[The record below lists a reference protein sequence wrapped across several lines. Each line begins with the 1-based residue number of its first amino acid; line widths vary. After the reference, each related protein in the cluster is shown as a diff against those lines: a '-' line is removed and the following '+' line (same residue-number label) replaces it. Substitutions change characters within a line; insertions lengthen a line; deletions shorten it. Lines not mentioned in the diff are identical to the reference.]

1 VKKTLL
7 AIVVAVN
14 LSALAARAQAPST
27 IAIRQPVTQPGNANV
42 SPAVGQPVSFNG
54 PAAQVPDN
62 TRSLEPIPLPPTSP
76 PAGPGQPPADGQLA
90 PAPPVTG
97 GITLDDLESMAMG
110 NNPTLAQAAARVR
123 AQRGN
128 WVQQGLY
135 PNPSVSYVG
144 DEIGDENQAGFQ
156 GFTVKQ
162 EIVTRHKLG
171 LAQNVAS
178 QQIVQA
184 EQEYAAQEFRVRND
198 VKLRFYDVLL
208 AQRTLDLS
216 QELER
221 ISLTNARAAQH
232 LFEAAEV
239 GRNDVLQAQ
248 IEADNNQLQT
258 IRAGI
263 TQDAAWKRL
272 AIVAGLPDM
281 QPRPLL
287 GDLRNDITNVSWE
300 QAWTHLSSSS
310 PELSAAQAKVSAARW
325 TVQRE
330 CANRC
335 PNWEV
340 QGGYSHDNATGF
352 DTGGVSVMI
361 PIPIFNR
368 NQGAIRQA
376 QAQLTAAEAEVDR
389 VSLDLR
395 NRLTDTYQRYA
406 IARQMVDRY
415 EQSILPNAR
424 KSVEL
429 SAELYTA
436 TQISYPALLLSQRT
450 YLQTQMAYLDALREL
465 RTTSVLLE
473 GLLLSDSLPGV
484 MR

>member
-1 VKKTLL
+1 VKKTLA
-7 AIVVAVN
+7 AIAVAVT
-14 LSALAARAQAPST
+14 LAALVVRAENPST
-27 IAIRQPVTQPGNANV
+27 IAILPPTAAGINVRPVA
-42 SPAVGQPVSFNG
+42 GQPVSFNG

-62 TRSLEPIPLPPTSP
+62 TRSLEPIPLPPTAPSP
-76 PAGPGQPPADGQLA
+76 GLGQPPAEGQLA
-90 PAPPVTG
+90 PAPSATPG
-97 GITLDDLESMAMG
+97 MTLEDLESMALG

-135 PNPSVSYVG
+135 PNPRLSYVG
-144 DEIGDENQAGFQ
+144 DEIGDENASGFQ
-156 GFTVKQ
+156 GFKVNQ
-162 EIVTRHKLG
+162 EIVTRHKLS

-178 QQIVQA
+178 NQVLQA

-239 GRNDVLQAQ
+239 GRSDVLQAQ

-258 IRAGI
+258 IKSRI
-263 TQDAAWKRL
+263 TQDAAWRKL
-272 AIVAGLPDM
+272 TIVVGVPDM
-281 QPRPLL
+281 QARPLL
-287 GDLRNDITNVSWE
+287 GDLRNDIPSITWE
-300 QAWTHLSSSS
+300 QAWAKVSSAS

-325 TVQRE
+325 AVDK
-330 CANRC
+330 AVADRC

-340 QGGYSHDNATGF
+340 EGGYSHDNATGF
-352 DTGGVSVMI
+352 DTGAISVMI

-368 NQGAIRQA
+368 NQGAIRQS
-376 QAQLTAAEAEVDR
+376 QAELSAAEAEVDR

-395 NRLTDTYQRYA
+395 NRLADTYQRYA

-450 YLQTQMAYLDALREL
+450 YLQTQMAYLEALREL

-484 MR
+484 MK

>member
-1 VKKTLL
+1 VKKTLI
-7 AIVVAVN
+7 AIFVAVIVP
-14 LSALAARAQAPST
+14 AHAVRAQSPST
-27 IAIRQPVTQPGNANV
+27 IAIRQPVTQPAGVNV
-42 SPAVGQPVSFNG
+42 RPAVGQPASFNG
-54 PAAQVPDN
+54 PAAQAPDN
-62 TRSLEPIPLPPTSP
+62 TRSLEPIPLPPISP
-76 PAGPGQPPADGQLA
+76 TPGPPQPPADGQSA
-90 PAPPVTG
+90 PAPSATG
-97 GITLDDLESMAMG
+97 ISLDELESMAMG
-110 NNPTLAQAAARVR
+110 NNPTLAQAAARIR

-135 PNPSVSYVG
+135 PNPRLSYVG
-144 DEIGDENQAGFQ
+144 DEMGDENASGFQ
-156 GFTVKQ
+156 GFKVTQ

-178 QQIVQA
+178 NQVLQA

-239 GRNDVLQAQ
+239 GRSDVLQAQ
-248 IEADNNQLQT
+248 IEADNNELQT
-258 IRAGI
+258 IKAHI
-263 TQDAAWKRL
+263 TQDAAWRRL
-272 AIVAGLPDM
+272 AIIVGVPDM
-281 QPRPLL
+281 QPRPLA
-287 GDLRNDITNVSWE
+287 GDLRNDIPSVTWE
-300 QAWTHLSSSS
+300 QAWAHLSSSS

-325 TVQRE
+325 AAQK
-330 CANRC
+330 ALADRC

-340 QGGYSHDNATGF
+340 EGGYSHDNATGF
-352 DTGGVSVMI
+352 DTGGLAVMV

-376 QAQLTAAEAEVDR
+376 QAELTAAEAEIDR
-389 VSLDLR
+389 MSLDLR
-395 NRLTDTYQRYA
+395 NRLADTFQRYA

-415 EQSILPNAR
+415 EQSILPNAK

-450 YLQTQMAYLDALREL
+450 YLQTQMAYLDSLREL
-465 RTTSVLLE
+465 RQTSVLLE

-484 MR
+484 MK

>member
-7 AIVVAVN
+7 AIIVAVI
-14 LSALAARAQAPST
+14 LSAQAVRAQNPST
-27 IAIRQPVTQPGNANV
+27 IAIRQPAAQPADANV
-42 SPAVGQPVSFNG
+42 RPVSAQPVSFNG
-54 PAAQVPDN
+54 PATQVPDN

-76 PAGPGQPPADGQLA
+76 PAGPGQPPAEGQSA
-90 PAPPVTG
+90 PTTSATG
-97 GITLDDLESMAMG
+97 GMTLDDLESMAIG

-135 PNPSVSYVG
+135 PNPRLSYVG
-144 DEIGDENQAGFQ
+144 DEMGDENRSGFQ
-156 GFTVKQ
+156 GFKVNQ
-162 EIVTRHKLG
+162 EIVTRHKLE

-178 QQIVQA
+178 QQVFQA

-208 AQRTLDLS
+208 AQRTLVLS
-216 QELER
+216 RELEQ
-221 ISLTNARAAQH
+221 IGLTNAHAAQH
-232 LFEAAEV
+232 LFEAGQV
-239 GRNDVLQAQ
+239 GRSDVLQAQ

-258 IRAGI
+258 IKAGI
-263 TQDAAWKRL
+263 TQDAAWRKL
-272 AIVAGLPDM
+272 AIVVGVPDM
-281 QPRPLL
+281 QPRPLA
-287 GDLRNDITNVSWE
+287 GDLRNDVTSVTWNEAWARVSS
-300 QAWTHLSSSS
+300 AS
-310 PELSAAQAKVSAARW
+310 PELSAAQAKVGAARW
-325 TVQRE
+325 AVDKAR
-330 CANRC
+330 ADRC
-335 PNWEV
+335 PNWELE
-340 QGGYSHDNATGF
+340 GGYAHDNSTGF
-352 DTGGVSVMI
+352 DTGGLTVMV
-361 PIPIFNR
+361 PVPIFNR

-376 QAQLTAAEAEVDR
+376 QAELTAAEAEIDR

-395 NRLTDTYQRYA
+395 NRLADTYQRYA

-450 YLQTQMAYLDALREL
+450 YLQTQVAYLDALRDL
-465 RTTSVLLE
+465 RETSVLLD

-484 MR
+484 MK

>member
-1 VKKTLL
+1 VNKTLF
-7 AIVVAVN
+7 AIVVAVI
-14 LSALAARAQAPST
+14 LPAHAVRAQSPST
-27 IAIRQPVTQPGNANV
+27 ITIRQPPAQPANTNLRPV
-42 SPAVGQPVSFNG
+42 SAQPVSFNG
-54 PAAQVPDN
+54 PAGQVPDN

-76 PAGPGQPPADGQLA
+76 SQGALQPPAGQSA
-90 PAPPVTG
+90 PVPPATG

-135 PNPSVSYVG
+135 PNPRLSYVG
-144 DEIGDENQAGFQ
+144 DEIGDENASGFQ
-156 GFTVKQ
+156 GFKVAQ
-162 EIVTRHKLG
+162 EVVTRHKLR

-178 QQIVQA
+178 NQVLQA
-184 EQEYAAQEFRVRND
+184 EQEYATQEFRVRND

-258 IRAGI
+258 IKSRI
-263 TQDAAWKRL
+263 TEDTAWKRL
-272 AIVAGLPDM
+272 AIVVGVPDM
-281 QPRPLL
+281 QPRPLA
-287 GDLRNDITNVSWE
+287 GDLRNDIPSVTWE
-300 QAWTHLSSSS
+300 DTWTHLSSSS
-310 PELSAAQAKVSAARW
+310 PELSAAQAKVGAARW
-325 TVQRE
+325 AVQKA
-330 CANRC
+330 CADRC

-340 QGGYSHDNATGF
+340 EGGYSHDNATGF
-352 DTGGVSVMI
+352 DTGGISVMI

-376 QAQLTAAEAEVDR
+376 QAELSAAEAEVDR

-395 NRLTDTYQRYA
+395 NRLADAYQRYA

-484 MR
+484 MK

>member
-1 VKKTLL
+1 VKNTLV
-7 AIVVAVN
+7 AIAVAAV
-14 LSALAARAQAPST
+14 LPALAARAENPST
-27 IAIRQPVTQPGNANV
+27 ITILPPAAPANAPGGGPLIGH
-42 SPAVGQPVSFNG
+42 SVSFNG
-54 PAAQVPDN
+54 PAVQVPDS
-62 TRSLEPIPLPPTSP
+62 TRSLEPIPLPPTYPSTGP
-76 PAGPGQPPADGQLA
+76 SQSAGALSASA
-90 PAPPVTG
+90 PSAAP
-97 GITLDDLESMAMG
+97 GITLDDLESMALG

-162 EIVTRHKLG
+162 EVVTRHKLS

-178 QQIVQA
+178 QQVLQA

-221 ISLTNARAAQH
+221 ISLTAARAAQH

-239 GRNDVLQAQ
+239 GRSDVLQAQ

-258 IRAGI
+258 IKSRI
-263 TQDAAWKRL
+263 TQDAAWRRL
-272 AIVAGLPDM
+272 AIVAGVPDM
-281 QPRPLL
+281 QPRPLA
-287 GDLRNDITNVSWE
+287 GDLRSNITSVTWDE
-300 QAWTHLSSSS
+300 AWAQLSSSS
-310 PELSAAQAKVSAARW
+310 PELSAAQAKVGAARW
-325 TVQRE
+325 AVQRE

-340 QGGYSHDNATGF
+340 QGGYAHDNATGF
-352 DTGGVSVMI
+352 DTGAVSVMI

-376 QAQLTAAEAEVDR
+376 QAELTVAEAEVDR

-395 NRLTDTYQRYA
+395 NRLADTYQRYA

-415 EQSILPNAR
+415 EQSILPNAK
-424 KSVEL
+424 KSVDL

-484 MR
+484 TK

>member
-1 VKKTLL
+1 VKKTLFAIAVAVTFAAL
-7 AIVVAVN
+7 AVRAENPSSIAILPPTEQPSSTGPVVA
-14 LSALAARAQAPST
+14 
-27 IAIRQPVTQPGNANV
+27 QPA
-42 SPAVGQPVSFNG
+42 SFNSA
-54 PAAQVPDN
+54 AAQVPDN
-62 TRSLEPIPLPPTSP
+62 TRSLEPIPLPPTY
-76 PAGPGQPPADGQLA
+76 AGPAQQKAF
-90 PAPPVTG
+90 
-97 GITLDDLESMAMG
+97 TLDDLESMAMG

-135 PNPSVSYVG
+135 PNPRLSYVG
-144 DEIGDENQAGFQ
+144 DEIGDENASGFQ
-156 GFTVKQ
+156 GFKVAQ

-178 QQIVQA
+178 NQVLQA

-258 IRAGI
+258 IKSRI
-263 TQDAAWKRL
+263 TEDAAWKRL
-272 AIVAGLPDM
+272 AIVTGVPDM
-281 QPRPLL
+281 QPRPLA
-287 GDLRNDITNVSWE
+287 GDLRSDIPSVTWE
-300 QAWTHLSSSS
+300 DAWTHLSSSS
-310 PELSAAQAKVSAARW
+310 PELSAAQAKVGAARW
-325 TVQRE
+325 AVQR
-330 CANRC
+330 ASADRC

-340 QGGYSHDNATGF
+340 EGGYSHDNATGF
-352 DTGGVSVMI
+352 DTGAISVMM

-368 NQGAIRQA
+368 NQGAIRQS
-376 QAQLTAAEAEVDR
+376 QAELSAAEAEVER

-395 NRLTDTYQRYA
+395 NRLADTYQRYA

-415 EQSILPNAR
+415 EQSILPNAK

-429 SAELYTA
+429 SGELYTA

-450 YLQTQMAYLDALREL
+450 YLQTQMSYLDALREL

-484 MR
+484 MK